1 MLVVADHRANL
12 SPIPEG
18 SQAAESSGKGA
29 AVSDKLMIQHNY
41 VRHNLIREVLQKL
54 AEA

>member
-41 VRHNLIREVLQKL
+41 VRHLIREVLQKL